1 MKPKQWIAI
10 GLLILAT
17 APADLYA
24 ASPKENRN
32 NMEKLTLTKEWDKT
46 FPKSDKVD
54 HSKVTFVN
62 RYGITLAADMYKPKG
77 AAGKLPAIA
86 VCGPF
91 GAVKEQAAGLYA
103 QEMAE
108 RGFLTI
114 AFDPSFTGESGG
126 SPRYMTSPDINTED
140 FSAAVD
146 FLVTNP
152 DVDPEKVGIIGICG
166 WGGLAVNAA
175 AADPRI
181 KATLASTMYDMSRV
195 TANGYFDAADSP
207 EARNAQREALAAQR
221 TEDYINGT
229 PKLGGGV
236 PDILPDDAPKFLRDY
251 HDYYKT
257 KRGYH
262 PRSLNSNGGRNAT
275 SPIPWIN
282 FPLMSRAGEIENAV
296 MILHGEKAHSFYFG
310 SDTFKKLTVV
320 PGKENNKLFMVIP
333 GASHTDLYDRKDI
346 IPFGSIERFF
356 SEYLDK

>member
-1 MKPKQWIAI
+1 MNVKQ
-10 GLLILAT
+10 LLVAGMLSLTTVA
-17 APADLYA
+17 ADLNA
-24 ASPKENRN
+24 FNQKENKN
-32 NMEKLTLTKEWDKT
+32 SMEKLTLTKEWDKT

-77 AAGKLPAIA
+77 TEGKLPAIA

-126 SPRYMTSPDINTED
+126 MPRYMTSPDINTED
-140 FSAAVD
+140 FCAAVD

-152 DVDPEKVGIIGICG
+152 DVDSEKVGIIGICG
-166 WGGLAVNAA
+166 WGGIAINAA
-175 AADPRI
+175 ASDPRI

-195 TANGYFDAADSP
+195 SANGYFDVDDNVETRS
-207 EARNAQREALAAQR
+207 ALRKQLSAQR
-221 TEDYINGT
+221 TEDFRNGT

-236 PDILPDDAPKFLRDY
+236 PDVLPEDAPKFLRDY

-257 KRGYH
+257 ERGYH

-275 SPIPWIN
+275 SSIPWIN

-310 SDTFKKLTVV
+310 SDAYKKLTVT
-320 PGKENNKLFMVIP
+320 PGKENNKVFMVIP
-333 GASHTDLYDRKDI
+333 GASHTDLYDRMDV
-346 IPFGSIERFF
+346 IPFEAIEKFF
-356 SEYLDK
+356 EENL

>member
-1 MKPKQWIAI
+1 MNVKQ
-10 GLLILAT
+10 LLVAGMLSLTTVA
-17 APADLYA
+17 ADLNA
-24 ASPKENRN
+24 FNQKENKN
-32 NMEKLTLTKEWDKT
+32 SMENLTLTKEWDKT

-77 AAGKLPAIA
+77 TEGKLPAIA

-126 SPRYMTSPDINTED
+126 MPRYMTSPDINTED
-140 FSAAVD
+140 FCAAVD

-152 DVDPEKVGIIGICG
+152 DVDSEKVGIIGICG
-166 WGGLAVNAA
+166 WGGIAINAA
-175 AADPRI
+175 ASDPRI

-195 TANGYFDAADSP
+195 SANGYFDADDNV
-207 EARNAQREALAAQR
+207 ETRNALRKQLSAQR
-221 TEDYINGT
+221 TEDYHNGT

-236 PDILPDDAPKFLRDY
+236 PDVLPEDAPKFLRDY

-275 SPIPWIN
+275 SSIPWIN

-310 SDTFKKLTVV
+310 NDAYKKLTVT
-320 PGKENNKLFMVIP
+320 PGKENNKVFMVIP
-333 GASHTDLYDRKDI
+333 GASHTDLYDRMDV
-346 IPFGSIERFF
+346 IPFEAIEKFF
-356 SEYLDK
+356 EENL

>member
-10 GLLILAT
+10 GLLILTT

>member
-1 MKPKQWIAI
+1 MQ
-10 GLLILAT
+10 T
-17 APADLYA
+17 DLQ
-24 ASPKENRN
+24 ASNPKENRN
-32 NMEKLTLTKEWDKT
+32 NMENLTLTKEWDKT

-77 AAGKLPAIA
+77 ATGKLAAIA

-146 FLVTNP
+146 YLVTNP
-152 DVDPEKVGIIGICG
+152 DVDPQKVGIIGICG
-166 WGGLAVNAA
+166 WGGLAINAA

-195 TANGYFDAADSP
+195 TANGYFDADDSA
-207 EARNAQREALAAQR
+207 EARNALRESLAAQR

-229 PKLGGGV
+229 PKLGAECRTFYPMTRPSFSV
-236 PDILPDDAPKFLRDY
+236 TTTTIIRP
-251 HDYYKT
+251 
-257 KRGYH
+257 
-262 PRSLNSNGGRNAT
+262 NAA
-275 SPIPWIN
+275 II
-282 FPLMSRAGEIENAV
+282 RA
-296 MILHGEKAHSFYFG
+296 
-310 SDTFKKLTVV
+310 
-320 PGKENNKLFMVIP
+320 
-333 GASHTDLYDRKDI
+333 R
-346 IPFGSIERFF
+346 
-356 SEYLDK
+356 

>member
-1 MKPKQWIAI
+1 MNVKQ
-10 GLLILAT
+10 LLVAGMLGLAT
-17 APADLYA
+17 VAADLNA
-24 ASPKENRN
+24 FNQKENKN
-32 NMEKLTLTKEWDKT
+32 SMENLTLTKEWDKT

-77 AAGKLPAIA
+77 TEGKLPAIA

-126 SPRYMTSPDINTED
+126 MPRYMTSPDINTED
-140 FSAAVD
+140 FCAAVD

-152 DVDPEKVGIIGICG
+152 DVDSEKVGIIGICG
-166 WGGLAVNAA
+166 WGGIAINAA
-175 AADPRI
+175 ASDPRI

-195 TANGYFDAADSP
+195 SANGYFDADDNV
-207 EARNAQREALAAQR
+207 EARNALREQFSAQR
-221 TEDYINGT
+221 TEDYRNGT

-236 PDILPDDAPKFLRDY
+236 PDVLPEDAPKFLRDY

-257 KRGYH
+257 ERGYH
-262 PRSLNSNGGRNAT
+262 PRSLNSNGGRNVT
-275 SPIPWIN
+275 SSIPWIN

-310 SDTFKKLTVV
+310 SDAYKKLTVT
-320 PGKENNKLFMVIP
+320 PGKENNKVFMVIP
-333 GASHTDLYDRKDI
+333 GASHTDLYDRMDV
-346 IPFGSIERFF
+346 IPFEAIEKFF
-356 SEYLDK
+356 EENL